1 MDIHV
6 PVAPDPVRLRHH
18 LIIGKAFSSALF
30 HPFPETV
37 HHIKRNIIDLVL
49 RCKGEDNE
57 GNSALGFKFLHER
70 DLVRVDV
77 LKWERPHRAFLRVK
91 ADRNPLN
98 RADIVDR
105 TFHIEVRQRDMAA
118 LFVDLDG
125 RDRGRDL
132 LDQCQLLFPVAVIG
146 PVDQIFQRGT
156 TKAPGFPCSHS
167 CSLSSI
173 QIFSSDLHKFFMS
186 TICLPHS
193 CPALPDFMAA

>member
-6 PVAPDPVRLRHH
+6 PVAPDPVRFRHH

-49 RCKGEDNE
+49 RCEGEDNE
-57 GNSALGFKFLHER
+57 GNSALGFKFLHKC
-70 DLVRVDV
+70 DLVRVDI
-77 LKWERPHRAFLRVK
+77 LEWKRTHRTFLRVK
-91 ADRNPLN
+91 AYRNPLN

-118 LFVDLDG
+118 LFIDLDG

-132 LDQCQLLFPVAVIG
+132 LDQGQLLFPVTVIG

-186 TICLPHS
+186 TICLPHA